1 MPTKSFRQFDN
12 PLDLTA
18 NRAWDRLYPLD
29 NLVEV
34 RREDS
39 SLLSIF
45 STLSSP
51 TIETTITNV
60 VQSEPVADRYAAAVS
75 FLSSSGLAGRNISTV
90 NNNTDRDAMLKV
102 IGFLLGIIDLN
113 GLILG
118 TPAPIVPQNKV
129 IKNS

>member
-1 MPTKSFRQFDN
+1 MSNKTFRQFNN
-12 PLDLTA
+12 PLNLTA

-29 NLVEV
+29 NLVET
-34 RREDS
+34 RLEDS
-39 SLLSIF
+39 GLLSIY
-45 STLSSP
+45 STLNS
-51 TIETTITNV
+51 TVINTTITNV
-60 VQSEPVADRYAAAVS
+60 VQSEPVADRYVAAVA

-118 TPAPIVPQNKV
+118 NPAPTQPKNKV
-129 IKNS
+129 